1 MKNIRV
7 LFRSVQPSLL
17 AAIISILNAD
27 PFILADVD
35 SYENLNKQTQKY
47 NVIVYDD
54 NALSKNEELV
64 LMNNVHDN
72 NMPRRILYTSI
83 VDKDYLNQFI
93 YAGID
98 GIVSQRANPSV
109 VKEAIKKV
117 SAGEIYRCKEVEKVL
132 CKASTEYAALSKIEN
147 EVLSYVVKGYSSN
160 EIAEQLFI
168 SQRTVEKH
176 RQMINKKLWRVN
188 SK

>member
-1 MKNIRV
+1 
-7 LFRSVQPSLL
+7 
-17 AAIISILNAD
+17 
-27 PFILADVD
+27 
-35 SYENLNKQTQKY
+35 
-47 NVIVYDD
+47 
-54 NALSKNEELV
+54 
-64 LMNNVHDN
+64 MNNVHDN

-98 GIVSQRANPSV
+98 GIVSQRANPPV

-117 SAGEIYRCKEVEKVL
+117 IAGEKYRCMEVEKIL
-132 CKASTEYAALSKIEN
+132 CEDSTEYTSLSKLEN
-147 EVLSYVVKGYSSN
+147 EVLSYVVNGLSSK
-160 EIAEQLFI
+160 EIAEKLFI

-176 RQMINKKLWRVN
+176 RQMINKKLFRPS